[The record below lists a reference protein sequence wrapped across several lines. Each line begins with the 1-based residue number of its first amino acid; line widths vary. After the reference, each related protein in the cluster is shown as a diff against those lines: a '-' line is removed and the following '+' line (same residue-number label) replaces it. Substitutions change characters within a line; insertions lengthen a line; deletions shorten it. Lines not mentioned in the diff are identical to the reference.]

1 MLFFY
6 NKVIESMQ
14 LSLACILMIV
24 FECDLPILEAIDR
37 TIGYAICFLNS
48 KYEFGKNLRLFGITE
63 KNCFDARLRLWSS
76 GLYVV
81 KLPGD
86 IFMFKTSK

>member
-1 MLFFY
+1 
-6 NKVIESMQ
+6 MQ

-37 TIGYAICFLNS
+37 TIGCAISILNS
-48 KYEFGKNLRLFGITE
+48 KYGFGDKLRKFGIDE
-63 KNCFDARLRLWSS
+63 KNCLDARLRLWSS